1 MEVTSGFVIQQ
12 IPESPAVGQSV
23 TLKVTGVTGTVFGV
37 SWYKGSGTDS
47 RNQILFYNPSTN
59 IQLPGPQYFFRASP
73 LPDGSLQ
80 ISDLVTSDR
89 GNYTVQI
96 QANTQLQ
103 YTVSLPV
110 YESVTKP
117 VVTASTSQPQENGTV
132 TLTCGTANAERI
144 LWGRG
149 SATLPPGAR
158 LSPNNRTVTFSKISR
173 SDAGGYQCQAENP
186 ISKSLSDTYTLIVS
200 YGPDDLTLTGSVLV
214 AAGSPVSLQC
224 GAGSVPPATYKWRH
238 NGTALNTQQSELRI
252 PGAEPQD
259 GGNYTCEV
267 YNSVTQRSAAIS
279 LYVTVNETA
288 AGHKND
294 SLTPGAIAGIVAAL
308 LVVALAVS
316 LIYLLVLKK
325 KHKKRSDHISPK
337 QPEPKSVCARAG
349 HTDTG
354 GAEMGEAEIQ
364 YSSVVFNAR
373 KGHPVQP
380 PPQNQPDTVYAEVKA
395 VAPPPRNSNPQRPQR

>member
-1 MEVTSGFVIQQ
+1 MHLTWDPLRGCFILTGLLSLWMEVTSGFVIQQ

-279 LYVTVNETA
+279 LYVTVN
-288 AGHKND
+288 
-294 SLTPGAIAGIVAAL
+294 
-308 LVVALAVS
+308 
-316 LIYLLVLKK
+316 
-325 KHKKRSDHISPK
+325 
-337 QPEPKSVCARAG
+337 G